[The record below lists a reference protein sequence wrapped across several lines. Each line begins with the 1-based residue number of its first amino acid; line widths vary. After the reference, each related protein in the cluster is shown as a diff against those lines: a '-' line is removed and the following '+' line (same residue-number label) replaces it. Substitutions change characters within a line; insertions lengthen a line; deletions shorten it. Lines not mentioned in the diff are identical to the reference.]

1 MAGIYVAALGGICV
15 VEWIR
20 LKQEHGRE
28 MALKTG
34 AKAPTFALRD
44 GNGKLHRLSQYKGK
58 KVVLYFYPRDGTP
71 GCTLEAED
79 FNRDRK
85 KIEAKGAVVLGVSP
99 DNEVSHKRFSQELSL
114 DFPLLA
120 DPDGSVSAKYGAYG
134 ERTLYGRKFNGI
146 HRSTMII
153 DEEGKVAKVFENVKV
168 KGHTKEVLKSL

>member
-1 MAGIYVAALGGICV
+1 M
-15 VEWIR
+15 EWIR

>member
-20 LKQEHGRE
+20 LKQEHGRK

-34 AKAPTFALRD
+34 AKAPMFALRD

>member
-1 MAGIYVAALGGICV
+1 MASWWEIYVAALSGL
-15 VEWIR
+15 R
-20 LKQEHGRE
+20 LKQERGRE

-58 KVVLYFYPRDGTP
+58 KVVLYFYPKDGTP

-79 FNRDRK
+79 FNRARK

-134 ERTLYGRKFNGI
+134 ERSLYGRKFNGI
-146 HRSTMII
+146 YRSTMII
-153 DEEGKVAKVFENVKV
+153 DEDGKVAKIFENVKV

>member
-1 MAGIYVAALGGICV
+1 MVRNLRSG
-15 VEWIR
+15 VEWTPP
-20 LKQEHGRE
+20 GTGVRE
-28 MALKTG
+28 GMTLKTG
-34 AKAPTFALRD
+34 TKAPTFALRD
-44 GNGKLHRLSQYKGK
+44 GNGKLHRLSQYKGR
-58 KVVLYFYPRDGTP
+58 KVVLYFYPKDGTP

-85 KIEAKGAVVLGVSP
+85 KIESKGAVVLGVSP

-134 ERTLYGRKFNGI
+134 ERSLYGRKFNGI

-153 DEEGKVAKVFENVKV
+153 DEDGKVAKVFVNVKV

>member
-1 MAGIYVAALGGICV
+1 
-15 VEWIR
+15 
-20 LKQEHGRE
+20 

>member
-1 MAGIYVAALGGICV
+1 MK
-15 VEWIR
+15 R
-20 LKQEHGRE
+20 EHGRE

-44 GNGKLHRLSQYKGK
+44 GYGKLHRLSQYKGR

-99 DNEVSHKRFSQELSL
+99 DNEVSHKRFSEELSL
-114 DFPLLA
+114 GYPLLA

-146 HRSTMII
+146 LRSTMII